1 MFGVFRWKLKQSAF
15 WLRGFGQ
22 RLASLGDIN
31 RACVVPWDTACFC
44 TDLFVLIITNK
55 CLSSPSHHN
64 LSFVKMIS
72 LVITVIQRVKQNDWV
87 EVVEKTEREKQ
98 N

>member
-1 MFGVFRWKLKQSAF
+1 
-15 WLRGFGQ
+15 
-22 RLASLGDIN
+22 
-31 RACVVPWDTACFC
+31 
-44 TDLFVLIITNK
+44 
-55 CLSSPSHHN
+55 
-64 LSFVKMIS
+64 MIS